1 MKDDGIENAESKT
14 MIDMN
19 KLKNKSAQYTNI
31 NCINI
36 NACFCLYLIL
46 YFNIKIFLKK
56 AWVEGHCFTLKR
68 IENSIF
74 VF

>member
-1 MKDDGIENAESKT
+1 MKDDGVENAESKT

-46 YFNIKIFLKK
+46 YRNIKIKKK
-56 AWVEGHCFTLKR
+56 AWVEGHCFALKK